1 MKKKNLHMA
10 ESYKKLREI
19 GELDNIFGHSNSHVF
34 IYIFC
39 IYLYLNLYTGKI
51 LNKKWQKPKM
61 MT

>member
-1 MKKKNLHMA
+1 MA

-19 GELDNIFGHSNSHVF
+19 GELDNIFGNSNSHVF